1 MGRVTNGA
9 SSNVPLQLSP
19 LSFLFL
25 LFLFTFFSNLINNV
39 SAKGHANSSATLT
52 FTPSDNFL
60 IDCGAPQEAKLPD
73 GRTFKSDRE
82 TADLLS
88 TNEDFKASADS
99 INANVS
105 SSVPPDA
112 IVLFKTARI
121 FSEESMYTFH
131 INKPGRHWIRLYF
144 YPLPHQ
150 TYNLSDAVFSVDTDK
165 YVLLHDFSA
174 SDKATLVFKEYLLN
188 VSDNR
193 FSLHFRPKKHSF
205 AFVNAIEVVSA
216 PDSIFNDSAT
226 TVPVAGD
233 FSGLQNYAFQV
244 RYRLNVGGPL
254 VSPQNDTLS
263 RTWEPDT
270 PYNAFPQGS
279 QNVSVAPKI
288 VKYLKRGDASL
299 IAPNSVY
306 ATAQHMQDSFTSNQ
320 NFNLSWKL
328 SVEEDF
334 SYLIRLHF
342 CDIVSKTLDN
352 LYFNVY
358 INGMMAVSNLDLS
371 SLTGALSTAF
381 YKDFVLNSTAV
392 STSNNTI
399 NIQIGPGTTQSG
411 THDGLLNGVEVLK
424 LSNVAES
431 LDGFF
436 AVDGKYKGPV
446 KSSNK
451 MKIVAGVGLGM
462 GVTAMFLVGVV
473 YIRWKRRPQGWEKKD
488 SFSSWL
494 LPIHSGNSS
503 LFSKSSKCTSR
514 RSSSIFGSRKS
525 KSYSTY
531 FSSTCYGRS
540 FTFAE
545 LQAATQNWDE
555 KEVIG
560 VGGFGKVYLG
570 VLEDGTKLAIKRG
583 NPNSEQG
590 INEFRTEMDMLSKLR
605 HRHLVSL
612 IGFCDENNE
621 MILVYEYMANGPL
634 RDHLYGSNL
643 LPLSWKQR
651 LEVCIGA
658 ARGLHYLH
666 TGAAQGII
674 HRDVKTTNILLDEN
688 FVAKVADFGLS
699 KAAPSLEQTHV
710 STAVKGSF
718 GYLDPE
724 YFRRQQLTEKSDV
737 YSFGVVLF
745 EALCARP
752 VICPTLPREQVSLA
766 EWAMQWHR
774 KGMIEKIVDPQI
786 ASSINTGSLKKYV
799 EAAEKCLAEYG
810 VDRPGMGDVLW
821 NLEYALQLQETA
833 SQIDTREDNTSSL
846 ISLDKAS
853 EKDDTNS
860 KDGSALGGAVS
871 EDSVVT
877 AGGSPLFDKGNVQG
891 R

>member
-1 MGRVTNGA
+1 MH
-9 SSNVPLQLSP
+9 
-19 LSFLFL
+19 
-25 LFLFTFFSNLINNV
+25 IV
-39 SAKGHANSSATLT
+39 SAKGHANASATLT
-52 FTPSDNFL
+52 FNPPDNFL
-60 IDCGAPQEAKLPD
+60 IDCGAPQQAKLPD

-105 SSVPPDA
+105 SSVPPDSK
-112 IVLFKTARI
+112 VLFQTARI
-121 FSEESMYTFH
+121 FSEQSQYTFH

-150 TYNLSDAVFSVDTDK
+150 TYNLSDAVFSVQTDK

-174 SDKATLVFKEYLLN
+174 SDKATLVFKEYLFN

-193 FSLHFRPKKHSF
+193 FSLHFRPKKHSI

-216 PDSIFNDSAT
+216 PDSIFNDTAT
-226 TVPVAGD
+226 TVPIAGD
-233 FSGLQNYAFQV
+233 FPGLQNYAFQI

-254 VSPQNDTLS
+254 ISPQNDTLS

-270 PYNAFPQGS
+270 AYNAFPQGS
-279 QNVSVAPKI
+279 QNVSVAPNTI
-288 VKYLKRGDASL
+288 KYPKSGANLL
-299 IAPNSVY
+299 IAPSWVY
-306 ATAQHMQDSFTSNQ
+306 ATAQHMQDSLTNNQ

-334 SYLIRLHF
+334 SYLVRLHF
-342 CDIVSKTLDN
+342 CDIVSNTLN
-352 LYFNVY
+352 MLYFNVY
-358 INGMMAVSNLDLS
+358 INGMVAVSNIDLS
-371 SLTGALSTAF
+371 SLTGGLSTAF
-381 YKDFVLNSTAV
+381 YKDFLLNSTAV
-392 STSNNTI
+392 SSLNNTI
-399 NIQIGPGTTQSG
+399 HIQIGPGTTQSG

-431 LDGFF
+431 LDGLF

-446 KSSNK
+446 ESSK
-451 MKIVAGVGLGM
+451 TLKIAAGVGLGM
-462 GVTAMFLVGVV
+462 GVTAMFLVGAV

-503 LFSKSSKCTSR
+503 F
-514 RSSSIFGSRKS
+514 IFGSRKS
-525 KSYSTY
+525 KSGYSTY
-531 FSSTCYGRS
+531 FSSTLYGRS

-570 VLEDGTKLAIKRG
+570 VLEDGTKLAVKRG

-634 RDHLYGSNL
+634 RDHLYGSNYL
-643 LPLSWKQR
+643 SLSWKQR

-774 KGMIEKIVDPQI
+774 KGMIEKIVDPKI
-786 ASSINTGSLKKYV
+786 ASSINAGALKKYV

-810 VDRPGMGDVLW
+810 VDRPSMGDVLW
-821 NLEYALQLQETA
+821 NLEYAFQLQETA
-833 SQIDTREDNTSSL
+833 SQMDAPEDNTSSL

-853 EKDDTNS
+853 AKDETNS
-860 KDGSALGGAVS
+860 KDGSAASGAMS

-877 AGGSPLFDKGNVQG
+877 AGSSSLFSQMNVQG

>member
-1 MGRVTNGA
+1 MH
-9 SSNVPLQLSP
+9 
-19 LSFLFL
+19 
-25 LFLFTFFSNLINNV
+25 IV
-39 SAKGHANSSATLT
+39 SAKGHSHSNSGTLT
-52 FTPSDNFL
+52 FTPDNFL

-73 GRTFKSDRE
+73 GRTFKSDSE

-88 TNEDFKASADS
+88 TNEDIKASADS

-105 SSVPPDA
+105 SSVPPDSK
-112 IVLFKTARI
+112 VLFQTARI
-121 FSEESMYTFH
+121 FSEDSLYTFH
-131 INKPGRHWIRLYF
+131 INQPGRHWIRLYF
-144 YPLPHQ
+144 YPLSHQ
-150 TYNLSDAVFSVDTDK
+150 TYNLSDAVFSVQTDK

-174 SDKATLVFKEYLLN
+174 SDKATLVFKEYLFN
-188 VSDNR
+188 VSDTR
-193 FSLHFRPKKHSF
+193 FSLHFKPKKKSI

-216 PDSIFNDSAT
+216 PDAIFNDCYHS
-226 TVPVAGD
+226 
-233 FSGLQNYAFQV
+233 SHIERLQ
-244 RYRLNVGGPL
+244 RLARL
-254 VSPQNDTLS
+254 C
-263 RTWEPDT
+263 
-270 PYNAFPQGS
+270 FPNPGS
-279 QNVSVAPKI
+279 QNASVAPNI
-288 VKYLKRGDASL
+288 VKYPNSGANSL
-299 IAPNSVY
+299 IAPNWIY
-306 ATAQHMQDSFTSNQ
+306 ATAQHMQDSLTNNQ
-320 NFNLSWKL
+320 NFNLSWEL

-342 CDIVSKTLDN
+342 CDILSKTLN
-352 LYFNVY
+352 NLSKLYFNVY
-358 INGMMAVSNLDLS
+358 INGMVAVSNLDLS
-371 SLTGALSTAF
+371 SLTGGLATAF
-381 YKDFVLNSTAV
+381 YIDFLLNSTAV
-392 STSNNTI
+392 SILNNTI
-399 NIQIGPGTTQSG
+399 HIQIGPGTTQSG

-424 LSNVAES
+424 LSNIAES

-436 AVDGKYKGPV
+436 AFDGKYKGPV
-446 KSSNK
+446 KSSK
-451 MKIVAGVGLGM
+451 TLKIAAGVGLGM
-462 GVTAMFLVGVV
+462 GVTAMFLVGAV

-494 LPIHSGNSS
+494 LPLHSGNSR
-503 LFSKSSKCTSR
+503 LFSKSCKGSSR
-514 RSSSIFGSRKS
+514 RSSSVFGSRKS
-525 KSYSTY
+525 KSGYSTY
-531 FSSTCYGRS
+531 LSSIYYGRS

-570 VLEDGTKLAIKRG
+570 VLEDGTKLAVKRG

-621 MILVYEYMANGPL
+621 MILV
-634 RDHLYGSNL
+634 
-643 LPLSWKQR
+643 

-710 STAVKGSF
+710 STAVKGSL

-724 YFRRQQLTEKSDV
+724 YFRRQKLTEKSDV

-774 KGMIEKIVDPQI
+774 KGMIEKIVDPKI
-786 ASSINTGSLKKYV
+786 ASSINAGSLKKYV

-810 VDRPGMGDVLW
+810 VDRPSMGDVLW
-821 NLEYALQLQETA
+821 NLEYASQLQETA
-833 SQIDTREDNTSSL
+833 SQIDAQEDNTSSL
-846 ISLDKAS
+846 ISLDKAN
-853 EKDDTNS
+853 EKDETNT
-860 KDGSALGGAVS
+860 KDGSAVGGAVS
-871 EDSVVT
+871 EDSVVA
-877 AGGSPLFDKGNVQG
+877 AGNPLFSQMNVQG